1 VKRVC
6 VFCGS
11 REGFRP
17 AYAAAAR
24 VLGERIAAR
33 GHGLVYG
40 GASVGLMGAVA
51 DACLEGG
58 GNVIGVIPHGVFDKE
73 IAHTRLSELH
83 VVRSM
88 HERKAMMT
96 DRSDAF
102 IALPGGLGTLDE
114 LFEALTWRQIG
125 IHGKPIGLLDVG
137 GYWAPLRSAVDRMVA
152 EGFLD
157 ADPFDVVSESAD
169 EVLGALLGP
178 PAASLAP

>member
-1 VKRVC
+1 MC

-24 VLGERIAAR
+24 ALGVRIAER
-33 GHGLVYG
+33 GLGLVYG
-40 GASVGLMGAVA
+40 GAGVGLMGALA
-51 DACLEGG
+51 NACLDAGG
-58 GNVIGVIPHGVFDKE
+58 VVVGVIPEGVFERE

-88 HERKAMMT
+88 HERKALMT
-96 DRSDAF
+96 TRSDAF
-102 IALPGGLGTLDE
+102 LALPGGLGTLDE

-125 IHGKPIGLLDVG
+125 IHAKPVGLLDVG
-137 GYWAPLRSAVDRMVA
+137 GYWAPLRSAVERMVA

-157 ADPFDVVSESAD
+157 ASPFAVVSEAAD
-169 EVLGALLGP
+169 EVLDALVGP
-178 PAASLAP
+178 AENR

>member
-6 VFCGS
+6 VFLGS

-40 GASVGLMGAVA
+40 GASVGLMGALA
-51 DACLEGG
+51 DACLLGG
-58 GNVIGVIPHGVFDKE
+58 GSVIGVIPHGVFDKE
-73 IAHTRLSELH
+73 VAHTRLTELH

-88 HERKAMMT
+88 HERKALMA

-102 IALPGGLGTLDE
+102 LALPGGLGTLDE
-114 LFEALTWRQIG
+114 LFEALTWRQLG
-125 IHGKPIGLLDVG
+125 LHAKPVGLLDVG

-157 ADPFDVVSESAD
+157 ASPFTVVTESAD
-169 EVLGALLGP
+169 EALDVLLGP
-178 PAASLAP
+178 PAAGA